1 MSDPT
6 ATSADTPSTDTD
18 MTREEKIQEYI
29 DSVIEGMDW
38 KTMYH
43 YVYESIEESLKGD
56 TDEQID
62 EMYNHHFTP

>member
-1 MSDPT
+1 
-6 ATSADTPSTDTD
+6 
-18 MTREEKIQEYI
+18 MTREEKIQRYI

-38 KTMYH
+38 KTMYL

-62 EMYNHHFTP
+62 EMYNYHFNDE